1 MAKLYEKYE
10 ALFQELVLSAS
21 DKQFTYSKKP
31 CIGAMMF
38 FALQHKDEM
47 CGSNGLPLTPNSITI
62 LGRSQILKTLKHE
75 GIAQHLD
82 LLRGKHEKLI
92 IVFEYWN
99 YSLSN
104 IIESGVSVEQIKD
117 LACQILSALAY
128 LNKRDIVH
136 RCVSPE
142 NILYNKDTK
151 RIKLYNYGIYYITDC
166 GRDVTFPIGT
176 PKYMS
181 PEVLVQG
188 LNKDYVSGPK
198 VDVWSVGII
207 LTELALGRILW
218 KELNLSQSIRKI
230 LSLIRGDPEN
240 ILERIAREQD
250 HLETYKTLPED
261 LKDFINQC
269 LRIDLETRPSP
280 QLLLDH
286 PFLSGTHEDQCPV
299 ESPQGRQL
307 LLNSRPLDEIY
318 HLWQLAGGDVQKEMK
333 KEGLNRF
340 KPPFL
345 TTLKIVTREG
355 QWIGE
360 TKDDN
365 MRYDCRVV
373 SLPMDSLIERLAHIP
388 PSAYFPLFESEYPVK
403 RCLDKDRETAS
414 PLPLIIRE
422 RDTEYQFHRIVQLSR
437 LIEAYPY
444 PKVMSQLIKEAKIDI
459 PPFLRHKVW
468 SILLN
473 VKGNVEDNYARID
486 KQKWTPTDRQID
498 VDIPRCHQYNE
509 LLSSKTG
516 HTKLKRVLKAWVT
529 SHPQFV
535 YWQGLDSLCAPFVF
549 LNFNDEAT
557 AYACFS
563 TFIPKYLHNFFLR
576 DNSAV
581 VREYLSKFSHLIAFH
596 DAELANHMSE
606 INFIPELFAIPW
618 FLTMFSH
625 VLPLHKIFHLWD
637 KLLLGDASFPLFIG
651 VSILKQLRETLLSS
665 GFNECIL
672 LFSDLPE
679 VDIEQ
684 SVTDSI
690 DIYCVTPRSI
700 TFRMHESEST
710 LLEGALLQRH
720 NQALSEFC
728 SSLSSTDLLD
738 LINTRFKKPKV
749 LVIDIRDNEEYVAES
764 IIGSINIPLAR
775 IPDLESTDLGS
786 MESSPEMNILFNNK
800 GSIIVIVGGEDSM
813 RQAKFARFIVRLGF
827 PKVTYVHEHV
837 NSFECYGVLGPGIP
851 S

>member
-1 MAKLYEKYE
+1 M
-10 ALFQELVLSAS
+10 
-21 DKQFTYSKKP
+21 
-31 CIGAMMF
+31 
-38 FALQHKDEM
+38 
-47 CGSNGLPLTPNSITI
+47 
-62 LGRSQILKTLKHE
+62 
-75 GIAQHLD
+75 
-82 LLRGKHEKLI
+82 
-92 IVFEYWN
+92 
-99 YSLSN
+99 
-104 IIESGVSVEQIKD
+104 
-117 LACQILSALAY
+117 
-128 LNKRDIVH
+128 
-136 RCVSPE
+136 
-142 NILYNKDTK
+142 
-151 RIKLYNYGIYYITDC
+151 
-166 GRDVTFPIGT
+166 
-176 PKYMS
+176 
-181 PEVLVQG
+181 
-188 LNKDYVSGPK
+188 
-198 VDVWSVGII
+198 
-207 LTELALGRILW
+207 
-218 KELNLSQSIRKI
+218 
-230 LSLIRGDPEN
+230 
-240 ILERIAREQD
+240 
-250 HLETYKTLPED
+250 
-261 LKDFINQC
+261 
-269 LRIDLETRPSP
+269 
-280 QLLLDH
+280 
-286 PFLSGTHEDQCPV
+286 
-299 ESPQGRQL
+299 
-307 LLNSRPLDEIY
+307 
-318 HLWQLAGGDVQKEMK
+318 
-333 KEGLNRF
+333 
-340 KPPFL
+340 
-345 TTLKIVTREG
+345 
-355 QWIGE
+355 WI
-360 TKDDN
+360 
-365 MRYDCRVV
+365 
-373 SLPMDSLIERLAHIP
+373 
-388 PSAYFPLFESEYPVK
+388 
-403 RCLDKDRETAS
+403 
-414 PLPLIIRE
+414 
-422 RDTEYQFHRIVQLSR
+422 
-437 LIEAYPY
+437 
-444 PKVMSQLIKEAKIDI
+444 
-459 PPFLRHKVW
+459 
-468 SILLN
+468 
-473 VKGNVEDNYARID
+473 
-486 KQKWTPTDRQID
+486 
-498 VDIPRCHQYNE
+498 IPRCHQYND
-509 LLSSKTG
+509 LLSSKDG

-535 YWQGLDSLCAPFVF
+535 YWQGLDSLCLPLSF